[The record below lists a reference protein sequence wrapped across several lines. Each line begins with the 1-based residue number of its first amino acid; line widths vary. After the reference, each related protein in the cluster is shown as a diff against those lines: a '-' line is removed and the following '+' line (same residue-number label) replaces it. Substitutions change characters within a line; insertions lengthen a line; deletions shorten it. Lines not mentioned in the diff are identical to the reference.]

1 MLHRGTGKIN
11 SLSAHFYHSQR
22 MEGTALCTGAGPAR
36 VRVESRREGER
47 AVNLHNQF
55 KTMSLAPRTDRSFFS
70 PRPPVWKKSHS
81 WRYINYGRLTQERR
95 RALTIVET
103 AL

>member
-1 MLHRGTGKIN
+1 MLR
-11 SLSAHFYHSQR
+11 SVR
-22 MEGTALCTGAGPAR
+22 RAR
-36 VRVESRREGER
+36 PCARTSSREGER

-81 WRYINYGRLTQERR
+81 WRYINYGRLSIRAR
-95 RALTIVET
+95 RALVRLSGRTLVAVASG
-103 AL
+103 ALKTSLLDSDL

>member
-1 MLHRGTGKIN
+1 MRT
-11 SLSAHFYHSQR
+11 Y
-22 MEGTALCTGAGPAR
+22 
-36 VRVESRREGER
+36 VESRREGER

-81 WRYINYGRLTQERR
+81 WRYINYGRLST
-95 RALTIVET
+95 RARCALVRLSARLVAVATGTLKTSLRFGSLITHRET
-103 AL
+103 RKK